1 VKSKSNSFRKIFWFI
16 LFFSFVIIGPI
27 WSENNSDSKQA
38 DSLEIASIIDS
49 TQADSLEIITIID
62 SSFVEID
69 STFVEELIEE
79 EPVDTFY
86 IDIQKLKEQVDSLIS
101 KRKEIEKYELLP
113 HFIYNENFHLKSV
126 FEPDIWLRKNGFLI
140 LPFTTSRTHLLH
152 NFAPLFQTD
161 FSQNQVSFYQTNYN
175 LPVAMTEAI
184 LGLGDL
190 DMNHAFV
197 RFQKG
202 NVFNIRNLNVKADY
216 FGQDGY
222 WYSVYEKSSNF
233 NLHLFYDHKF
243 GKFHYYHTTIDQE
256 IPSDKLLENPSTSS
270 MILEKSFDNAFLWE
284 NKILNA
290 GIQLENYEVNKM
302 ERKQT
307 HFLLNKTLIFQQHK
321 IQSSIEYFIQSE
333 PKDNSFSIFSINNY
347 SNISSINI
355 GNTIIYQD
363 DDNFLI
369 SSEIDRKIYKFLSLI
384 GKYSKI
390 KNEKFLERKG
400 IGLNISPSLADC
412 NLLIGEQRIAEIRII
427 YAEAATAF
435 IFKFN
440 NLNINLKKWTLY
452 QKPDENLKNYPELQS
467 KVFLDLVYNLKYN
480 NAIKFGLS
488 YFYNSDYRNDLNIP
502 MKNNAN
508 LDGYLAFKITDRFE
522 IKVDAINLLNSTEFI
537 GEEIPERHYNF
548 GVNWVFV
555 N

>member
-1 VKSKSNSFRKIFWFI
+1 MKNISKKIFWLI
-16 LFFSFVIIGPI
+16 LILSFGLIYPT
-27 WSENNSDSKQA
+27 WSENNSDSEQA
-38 DSLEIASIIDS
+38 DSLEIITIIDS
-49 TQADSLEIITIID
+49 TQADSLDVITIID

-86 IDIQKLKEQVDSLIS
+86 IDIQELKEQVDSLIS
-101 KRKEIEKYELLP
+101 KRKEIEKYQLLP
-113 HFIYNENFHLKSV
+113 FFVYNENFHLKSV

-152 NFAPLFQTD
+152 NFAPFFQTD
-161 FSQNQVSFYQTNYN
+161 FSQSQVSFYQKDYD

-197 RFQKG
+197 SFLKG
-202 NVFNIRNLNVKADY
+202 NVFNIRNLNAKADY

-243 GKFHYYHTTIDQE
+243 GRFHYYHTSIDQE
-256 IPSDKLLENPSTSS
+256 IPSDKLLENTTPSSK
-270 MILEKSFDNAFLWE
+270 ILEKSFDNSFLWE
-284 NKILNA
+284 NEILNA
-290 GIQLENYEVNKM
+290 GIQLENYEVNKI
-302 ERKQT
+302 ERKLT
-307 HFLLNKTLIFQQHK
+307 HFLLDKTLIFQQHK
-321 IQSSIEYFIQSE
+321 IQGSIEYFIQSE
-333 PKDNSFSIFSINNY
+333 PKDESFSIFSIKNN

-355 GNTIIYQD
+355 RNTIIYQD

-369 SSEIDRKIYKFLSLI
+369 SSEIDRKIYKSLCI
-384 GKYSKI
+384 TGKYSKI

-400 IGLNISPSLADC
+400 IGLNISPSFADC
-412 NLLIGEQRIAEIRII
+412 NLLIGEQRIVEIRKI
-427 YAEAATAF
+427 YAESVVSF
-435 IFKFN
+435 KFKFN
-440 NLNINLKKWTLY
+440 NLNTNLKNWTLY
-452 QKPDENLKNYPELQS
+452 QEPDEILQNYPELQS
-467 KVFLDLVYNLKYN
+467 KVFLDLVYCLKYN

-488 YFYNSDYRNDLNIP
+488 HFYSSNFLNDLNALV
-502 MKNNAN
+502 KGSSN
-508 LDGYLAFKITDRFE
+508 LDGYLAFKITERFE
-522 IKVDAINLLNSTEFI
+522 IKVDAINLLNSKEFI
-537 GEEIPERHYNF
+537 GEEIPARHYNF